1 MPRKV
6 GIGVIGLG
14 WLGQEHLRHYKAIK
28 KVKVEALCDID
39 AVLAQRIA
47 SENDVK
53 EAYSDHEDLLRN
65 EKIDAVSV
73 CLPNYLHSPVTIDAL
88 KASKHVLCEKPPALN
103 AREAQKMA
111 DVALGNGKILMYAL
125 MQRFRPDVQIVKDFV
140 ESGDLGKI
148 YFARPGYVRR
158 RDIPLGSGGWFLDKL
173 RAGGGALID
182 IGVHALD
189 RAWYMMGN
197 PRPVSVSGSVYS
209 EFGNTLPKKVKFDV
223 DDSAFGLIKFENGA
237 TLYVE
242 ATWAVNYESGSFNT
256 IAGTKG
262 GAQLDPLVIYTER
275 KGTLMDIT
283 PNVKDLNPFALEIEH
298 FIDCVTKGKEPM
310 PSAEQGIMLM
320 RMLDGIYRS
329 SKMGKEVKIK

>member
-6 GIGVIGLG
+6 RIGVIGLG
-14 WLGQEHLRHYKAIK
+14 WPGQEHLKHYKAIK
-28 KVKVEALCDID
+28 QVDVEALCDID
-39 AVLAQRIA
+39 AELAQRIA

-53 EAYSDHEDLLRN
+53 EVYSDHEDLLRN

-103 AREAQKMA
+103 AKQAQKMA
-111 DVALGNGKILMYAL
+111 DVASGNGKILMYAL
-125 MQRFRPDVQIVKDFV
+125 MQRFRADVQIVKDFV

-148 YFARPGYVRR
+148 YFAKTGYVRR
-158 RDIPLGSGGWFLDKL
+158 RDIPSGSGGWFLDKS

-197 PRPVSVSGSVYS
+197 PKPVSVSGSVYS
-209 EFGNTLPKKVKFDV
+209 EFGHTLPKKVKFDV

-275 KGTLMDIT
+275 KGTLLDIT
-283 PNVKDLNPFALEIEH
+283 PNVEDLNPFALEIEH
-298 FIDCVTKGKEPM
+298 FIDCITTGKEPM
-310 PSAEQGIMLM
+310 PSAEQGVMLM
-320 RMLDGIYRS
+320 QMLDGIYRS
-329 SKMGKEVKIK
+329 SKTGKEVKIK